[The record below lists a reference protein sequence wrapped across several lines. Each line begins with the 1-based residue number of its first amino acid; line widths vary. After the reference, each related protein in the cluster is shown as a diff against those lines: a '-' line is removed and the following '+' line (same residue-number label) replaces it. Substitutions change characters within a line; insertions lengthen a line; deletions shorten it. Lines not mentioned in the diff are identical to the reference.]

1 MSTSTNRFFNTPELV
16 LSMAEFLDKF
26 DSSCLSRTCQRLQ
39 GWIESQLYKDLTVK
53 FEPKRFNIFASPDS
67 VLALVRNALYVQSL
81 HLGMAETIY
90 FDGCICAHTSPVSP
104 LPAATSLQVVP
115 IPPLTNLTELDLE
128 LDLCLHRKYDHV
140 CPYFKLPDTAAV
152 AAATAAGFAQTCG
165 LLQLSE
171 NLVKVKVHHLPIQCR
186 QDFNLFARAI
196 ASLPRL
202 EELNLHIC
210 VAHDT
215 EGSLKWFDVF
225 FMCQSSIRKFQ
236 VDVGCA
242 ERSEMAVIT
251 IAEDVDDGRGGGVA
265 SETRSIAASDGS
277 KAPTDGLSLFYDNG
291 GGQVHSGTRPKLGVP
306 TSSTSGWPFLSHD
319 FVKIVVDCCPLLKR
333 VFVSALANVD
343 GFCLP
348 TDLMTTI
355 QEQQVEEFECND
367 YGAGFLEGPEA
378 SMTFL
383 RHSKTLRRVYVE
395 SYTQANSEAMC
406 AVLFVCEVLEDFKT
420 NDGIRSADPSFYI
433 NLDGAVSR
441 PWACKGLRHLKLSFG
456 IARFDQEPY
465 YNRSPMVTLT
475 DEEQEQFGVLE
486 RLYRQIGLLTELSY
500 LDLKALALDDQGQ
513 PIGSL
518 GDEDTGRPGYLALLG
533 GLKKLK
539 VLRGSFYADTNE
551 SKMTMGWPEVRWMTA
566 YWLKLEVA

>member
-53 FEPKRFNIFASPDS
+53 FEPKRVNIFDSPDS

-104 LPAATSLQVVP
+104 LPTATSLQVVP
-115 IPPLTNLTELDLE
+115 IPPLTNLTELDLG

-152 AAATAAGFAQTCG
+152 AAATAAGFAQTCR

-171 NLVKVKVHHLPIQCR
+171 NLVKVKR
-186 QDFNLFARAI
+186 R
-196 ASLPRL
+196 R
-202 EELNLHIC
+202 
-210 VAHDT
+210 
-215 EGSLKWFDVF
+215 
-225 FMCQSSIRKFQ
+225 
-236 VDVGCA
+236 
-242 ERSEMAVIT
+242 
-251 IAEDVDDGRGGGVA
+251 RGGGVA

-348 TDLMTTI
+348 ADLVTTI

-367 YGAGFLEGPEA
+367 YGAGFLEVPEA

-383 RHSKTLRRVYVE
+383 RHSKTLRKVYVE
-395 SYTQANSEAMC
+395 SSEAMC

-513 PIGSL
+513 PIGRYLSIWTINSFPALLSL

-539 VLRGSFYADTNE
+539 VLRGSFYTDTNE